1 MYRPLS
7 RTPRQYVPRTLR
19 ARPLTFCALG
29 EMLGVTLALASLA
42 AATVLCLPIRLRI
55 HLRTGHR
62 RSRIE

>member
-29 EMLGVTLALASLA
+29 EMLGVTLALAGLA
-42 AATVLCLPIRLRI
+42 AATVLC
-55 HLRTGHR
+55 HYTV
-62 RSRIE
+62 